1 MDPSAAT
8 KTRACFELVTHL
20 ELSLRFVWIISSVD
34 SNLLLIDVAVHAPL
48 IQIRM
53 IVRKAV
59 QTVLLV
65 AHLTVEMPVELVS
78 ESSWTS
84 SGWTPGNLRVQKMV
98 LGLNFDRFL
107 FGFGLCFL
115 VFVNEVKPI

>member
-1 MDPSAAT
+1 LDPSAAT

-20 ELSLRFVWIISSVD
+20 ELPLRFVWIISSVD

-48 IQIRM
+48 TQIRM
-53 IVRKAV
+53 VVRKAV

-65 AHLTVEMPVELVS
+65 AQLTVEMPVELVS

-84 SGWTPGNLRVQKMV
+84 SGWTPGNLRVQKMI
-98 LGLNFDRFL
+98 LGLNFDWFL

-115 VFVNEVKPI
+115 V